1 MCEGRTR
8 RLRELNLLVRSAVRR
23 IAPEADALAQ
33 EWVSCP
39 CWNGAGV
46 EESAMRR
53 LIIGMTGST
62 GAIFGV
68 RMLEALKGSD
78 IESHLIISKW
88 AQRTLEHETHYTV
101 EQVRSLA
108 SVVHSPG
115 DMGASI
121 SSGSFKTDGMAVMPC
136 SVRTLAGIANGY
148 GEHLVHRAA
157 DVVLKERRRL
167 VLLVRETPLSEV
179 HLENMLKLA
188 RMGVSIVPPMP
199 AFYNHPQTVDD
210 LVSHIVA
217 RVLDQFDIPAP
228 FARRWDGHMH
238 TATRIASVQPG
249 AAPAKSRS

>member
-1 MCEGRTR
+1 M
-8 RLRELNLLVRSAVRR
+8 
-23 IAPEADALAQ
+23 Q
-33 EWVSCP
+33 
-39 CWNGAGV
+39 
-46 EESAMRR
+46 R

-78 IESHLIISKW
+78 VESHLIISKW
-88 AQRTLEHETHYTV
+88 AQRTLEHETRYSI
-101 EQVRSLA
+101 EQVKGLA

-121 SSGSFKTDGMAVMPC
+121 SSGSFKTDGMAVIPC
-136 SVRTLAGIANGY
+136 SVRTLGAIANGY

-199 AFYNHPQTVDD
+199 AFYNHPQSVDD
-210 LVSHIVA
+210 IVNHIVA
-217 RVLDQFDIPAP
+217 RVLDQFGIPAP
-228 FARRWDGHMH
+228 FAKRWDGQLH
-238 TATRIASVQPG
+238 TATKIASVASP
-249 AAPAKSRS
+249 AAKSGT